1 MDWFRFQYKTN
12 LQTNRKRSSFSTN
25 GELHGSRSIQCD
37 NHKSNHNCGKH
48 SSVTINFSK
57 IALLILLSPTSVLAN
72 AVSQSNTGSVTNQNY
87 NVNNGN
93 FHTNQYGGNIV
104 CQGPMMNITPFS
116 TFNTNFQKPFD
127 HRYRTPVYDP
137 TDIVGDFD
145 DSGNPIG
152 DGTPDNPG
160 RILYYQENYSGTN
173 KDSYSIGTGI
183 TLNFSIPLDRKL
195 GKLCKDAASTQIG
208 IQNQKLKNLELEWHV
223 ARVKHCGE
231 LIQKGINVRE
241 DSVFYNVCK
250 DVYLTPKPNQIEK
263 HYHSFSI
270 PEKK

>member
-1 MDWFRFQYKTN
+1 MDWFRLQYKT
-12 LQTNRKRSSFSTN
+12 LLRTSRKRSRLSTKRT
-25 GELHGSRSIQCD
+25 LFWTRAVQCH
-37 NHKSNHNCGKH
+37 NYKSPNNRRKH
-48 SSVTINFSK
+48 SDHTINFSK
-57 IALLILLSPTSVLAN
+57 IALLILLSPTSLLASS
-72 AVSQSNTGSVTNQNY
+72 VSQSNTGSVTNQNY

-116 TFNTNFQKPFD
+116 TFNTNFQRPFD
-127 HRYRTPVYDP
+127 HRYSTPVYDP
-137 TDIVGDFD
+137 TDLIGDFD
-145 DSGNPIG
+145 DEGNPIP
-152 DGTPDNPG
+152 DGVPDNPG
-160 RILYYQENYSGTN
+160 KILYWQENYSGTN
-173 KDSYSIGTGI
+173 KDSYALGTGI

-231 LIQKGINVRE
+231 LMQKGIRVKEN
-241 DSVFYNVCK
+241 SVFFSVCK

-263 HYHSFSI
+263 HYHSFSTS
-270 PEKK
+270 EK

>member
-12 LQTNRKRSSFSTN
+12 VEAIRKWGSLSIDRK
-25 GELHGSRSIQCD
+25 LHGSRAF
-37 NHKSNHNCGKH
+37 KRHNNKQKYNRGKYNSH
-48 SSVTINFSK
+48 AINFSK
-57 IALLILLSPTSVLAN
+57 VALLLLLSPTSVLAN

-127 HRYRTPVYDP
+127 HRYETPVYDP

-160 RILYYQENYSGTN
+160 NILYWQQNYSGTN
-173 KDSYSIGTGI
+173 KDSYSLGTGI

-195 GKLCKDAASTQIG
+195 GKLCKEAASTQIG

-231 LIQKGINVRE
+231 LMQKGINVRE
-241 DSVFYNVCK
+241 NSPFFNVCK
-250 DVYLTPKPNQIEK
+250 DVFLTPKPNQIEK
-263 HYHSFSI
+263 HYHSFSS
-270 PEKK
+270 EKK

>member
-12 LQTNRKRSSFSTN
+12 LQTNRKRSSLSTKRT
-25 GELHGSRSIQCD
+25 LFWTRAFQCH
-37 NHKSNHNCGKH
+37 NHKSDYNCGKH

-231 LIQKGINVRE
+231 LMQKGINVRE